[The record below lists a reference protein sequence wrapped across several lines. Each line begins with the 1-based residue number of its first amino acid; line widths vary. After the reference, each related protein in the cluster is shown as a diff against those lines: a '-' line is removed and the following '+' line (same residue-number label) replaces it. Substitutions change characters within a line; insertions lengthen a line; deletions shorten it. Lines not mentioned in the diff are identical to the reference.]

1 MCSLDVEKALCE
13 RCLCS
18 EVPPP
23 SDPSWTCSKK
33 SIGETGVGGEWFMG
47 EWERW
52 GALWQKKT
60 CSMRCVQRLKGWANL
75 VYWIQRRKNG
85 NTWRLTA
92 PQDDNRMSCNP
103 VSVYYSKLNTINVQH
118 PCKCATMNTWSG
130 HIDFQ
135 LWNKSLHTMK
145 AVEYSRKN
153 IQQKKTEGIISA
165 KTVCTVSSS
174 YLCTFIAF
182 SPCGESLGLMGTLL
196 IPSPKIFILSECHWS
211 FGRSNHF
218 RKAVFSCVVS
228 LQGSS
233 SKRMKAGREG
243 GEISYPCQE
252 KWSHL
257 SSRDLSNVSTR

>member
-1 MCSLDVEKALCE
+1 MSLLWSSSSL
-13 RCLCS
+13 RPQLNLLQ
-18 EVPPP
+18 EVHRRDW
-23 SDPSWTCSKK
+23 SGRRMIHGW
-33 SIGETGVGGEWFMG
+33 MG
-47 EWERW
+47 KMRSPV
-52 GALWQKKT
+52 AKKT

-153 IQQKKTEGIISA
+153 IQQKKLKASLVPKLSAPSAHLISA
-165 KTVCTVSSS
+165 LLLLSLPVVNRSGWWGRCWFLPRRFLSLVNVTGALGAQIILEKPYFLVSFRSRAQAPKEWRRVGRGVRYHIHARRNDLT
-174 YLCTFIAF
+174 YLLGISVTF
-182 SPCGESLGLMGTLL
+182 PLD
-196 IPSPKIFILSECHWS
+196 
-211 FGRSNHF
+211 R
-218 RKAVFSCVVS
+218 
-228 LQGSS
+228 
-233 SKRMKAGREG
+233 
-243 GEISYPCQE
+243 
-252 KWSHL
+252 
-257 SSRDLSNVSTR
+257 